1 MPDHAEVKGE
11 MNLMANDTI
20 KITSLR
26 CPNCDQ
32 NLEVEDE
39 LDTFYCKYCGGK
51 VMLNDETRFQAKM
64 KLKELE
70 KQETIAR
77 FELEKERI
85 LMEQEKL
92 KMEKDKQ
99 VIIRVLIVGFIISIL
114 GTLLRS
120 FIFFF

>member
-1 MPDHAEVKGE
+1 
-11 MNLMANDTI
+11 MANDTI
-20 KITSLR
+20 KMISLR

-51 VMLNDETRFQAKM
+51 VMLNDQTRFQAKM

-77 FELEKERI
+77 FEMEKERI

-92 KMEKDKQ
+92 KMEKDKNI
-99 VIIRVLIVGFIISIL
+99 IIRVVIAGTIIWLFGMLLRLIV
-114 GTLLRS
+114 
-120 FIFFF
+120 FF